1 MHSSV
6 GKAVLS
12 AANRKAL
19 RRRGNAV
26 YLRGNGVSR
35 VPRPQSNTSF
45 PAATQRKILP
55 PAWVMLWFCCQEQE
69 VTRRRPFGPWL
80 SHLWRHGNE
89 RSAINKL
96 DFWELANHR
105 STESVGRFIKSDSA
119 AIKMLSGVFLETFSS
134 LNSFICFYCIKCTQD
149 IHAETVMETDETW
162 LCKNQTWLCSF
173 CSEIIVLFVEN
184 AIPAVKMASFNQ
196 WYRRKFRGSEVLR
209 WAMGAAVWQHFD
221 FSSEWRG
228 ERAPGH
234 ANVSHES
241 RSECMYL

>member
-184 AIPAVKMASFNQ
+184 AMNLGDLKS
-196 WYRRKFRGSEVLR
+196 RGAN
-209 WAMGAAVWQHFD
+209 WAMGAAVWPHFD
-221 FSSEWRG
+221 FSSERRG
-228 ERAPGH
+228 EIAPGH
-234 ANVSHES
+234 ANVSHELCS
-241 RSECMYL
+241 VSMNL